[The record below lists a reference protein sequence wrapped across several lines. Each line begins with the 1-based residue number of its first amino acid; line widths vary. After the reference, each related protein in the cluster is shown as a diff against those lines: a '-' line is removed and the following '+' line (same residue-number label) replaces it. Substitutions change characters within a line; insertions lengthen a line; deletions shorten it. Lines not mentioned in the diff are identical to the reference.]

1 MKPYVSPKPGV
12 VYLNDL
18 FRVSIERDEL
28 PADPRFTLDLSARV
42 YDCRPPHMWS
52 MRADGFD
59 AAGAVEG
66 IDQCDDVARNKA
78 LISAWHEW
86 VEAVD
91 GPDAESCHVI
101 VCNRRYLIA
110 GNDCDAVEE
119 YLSNLVRGDYF
130 AFFLEVLEGGEWQ
143 AVDYTGDIYACEV
156 DDGETLE
163 DMARNWGRL
172 ALQTYDGAAAWSAT
186 PNGISLEHV
195 EVDADGGACVRAI
208 DLVPTGDGVDV
219 FERGRDTRKFK
230 AVGLD
235 LFDARRRAQFS
246 VASHGHDVHRSSF
259 YRAAAEWGRMHGI
272 GAETVSTLV
281 CRYLLD
287 HGAEPEH
294 PEDVARNLRAGRVA
308 AYIDDLEAAPC
319 YDVWSRVAMK
329 CVVMEFAR

>member
-1 MKPYVSPKPGV
+1 MKPYASPKPGV

-28 PADPRFTLDLSARV
+28 PGDPRFIHDLSARV

-59 AAGAVEG
+59 AAGAVED
-66 IDQCDDVARNKA
+66 IDPCDNLARNKA
-78 LISAWHEW
+78 LISAWYEW

-91 GPDAESCHVI
+91 GPDAESRQVI

-110 GNDCDAVEE
+110 GDDCDAVEA
-119 YLSNLVRGDYF
+119 YLGNLVCGDYY
-130 AFFLEVLEGGEWQ
+130 AFYLEVLEGGEWH

-156 DDGETLE
+156 DDDETLE
-163 DMARNWGRL
+163 DMARSWGRL
-172 ALQTYDGAAAWSAT
+172 ALQTYDGVAAWGAT
-186 PNGISLEHV
+186 PNGISLEYV
-195 EVDADGGACVRAI
+195 EADVDGGACVRAI
-208 DLVPTGDGVDV
+208 DLEPAGDGVKV
-219 FERGRDTRKFK
+219 FVRCGGARAIK
-230 AVGLD
+230 AAGLD

-246 VASHGHDVHRSSF
+246 AASRGHDVHRPSF
-259 YRAAAEWGRMHGI
+259 YSAAAEWGRMHGI

-319 YDVWSRVAMK
+319 YDVWSRVALQRIVK
-329 CVVMEFAR
+329 EYAR